1 MQLLTAISTAAPTQ
15 EYSTATISTGN
26 LLWTFGNGPVG
37 SDNSTNAGLE
47 TPFGN
52 YPTFVNAIG
61 SGVIYTVTTEHT
73 EETPIFKG
81 AVARAINAT
90 TGLQIWALSDYTGEF
105 LTSSYAIADGFQ

>member
-1 MQLLTAISTAAPTQ
+1 MDLRQR
-15 EYSTATISTGN
+15 
-26 LLWTFGNGPVG
+26 PVG
-37 SDNSTNAGLE
+37 SDNSTNAGVE

-90 TGLQIWALSDYTGEF
+90 TGAQIWTLSDYTGEF
-105 LTSSYAIADGFQ
+105 LTSSYAMADGYSIMFNSYDNEIYIVGKGPSSTTVKA